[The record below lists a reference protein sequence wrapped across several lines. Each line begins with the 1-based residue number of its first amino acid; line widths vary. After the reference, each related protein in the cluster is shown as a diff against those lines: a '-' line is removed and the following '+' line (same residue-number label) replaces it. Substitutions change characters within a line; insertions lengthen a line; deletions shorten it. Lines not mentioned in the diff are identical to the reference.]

1 MSKKDYEL
9 IARALKDS
17 KPQSKLNAN
26 YQDNVYFERMVV
38 WESVINK
45 VAAEMENENPRF
57 NRAKFLQA
65 CGYND

>member
-1 MSKKDYEL
+1 
-9 IARALKDS
+9 LKDS

-65 CGYND
+65 CGYNE